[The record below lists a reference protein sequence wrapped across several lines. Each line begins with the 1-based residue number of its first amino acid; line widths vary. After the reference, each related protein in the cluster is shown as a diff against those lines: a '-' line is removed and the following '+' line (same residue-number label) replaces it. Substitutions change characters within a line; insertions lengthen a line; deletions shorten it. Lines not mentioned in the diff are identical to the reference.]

1 MLTEQRKTELA
12 LLANEI
18 RKETVK
24 CIASV
29 GIGHLGGSLSI
40 VDLLAVLYFDQMKL
54 DPTNPKNP
62 DRDMLVCS
70 KGHAGPAI
78 YSALAMKGYF
88 DNSLLSTLNQ
98 PNTDLPSHCDMRK
111 TPGIDMTTGSL
122 GQGISA
128 ACGIALA
135 NQMDGKEDLYTYA
148 IMGDGESQEGQI
160 WEAAMFAAHRKLSN
174 LIAFVDN
181 NNLQIDGTVDQVCS
195 LGDIAE
201 KYRSFGWDAVR
212 VNGHDVEAIHNAV
225 ENAKTV
231 KDKPSVI
238 VLDTVKGKG
247 IKAIE
252 NQASNHNMN
261 VGPEQLEAF
270 LKELDEEA
278 CQLKGGCA

>member
-1 MLTEQRKTELA
+1 MLTKQRKTELA

-40 VDLLAVLYFDQMKL
+40 ADLLAVLYFDQMKI
-54 DPTNPKNP
+54 DPSNPRKT
-62 DRDMLVCS
+62 DRDILVCS

-78 YSALAMKGYF
+78 YSSLAMKGYF
-88 DNSLLSTLNQ
+88 DKSLLYTLNQ

-111 TPGIDMTTGSL
+111 TPGVDMTTGSL

-135 NQMDGKEDLYTYA
+135 NQMDGKDDLYTYC

-160 WEAAMFAAHRKLSN
+160 WEAAMFASHRKLSN

-195 LGDIAE
+195 LGDVVE
-201 KYRSFGWDAVR
+201 KYLSFGWDTVR

-231 KDKPSVI
+231 KNKPSVI

-247 IKAIE
+247 EGI
-252 NQASNHNMN
+252 N
-261 VGPEQLEAF
+261 F
-270 LKELDEEA
+270 TF
-278 CQLKGGCA
+278 

>member
-1 MLTEQRKTELA
+1 MLTEQKQLELA
-12 LLANEI
+12 LIANEI
-18 RKETVK
+18 RKETIK
-24 CIASV
+24 SIASI

-40 VDLLAVLYFDQMKL
+40 ADLLAVLYFDQMKI
-54 DPTNPKNP
+54 DPKNPKMP

-78 YSALAMKGYF
+78 YSALSMKGYF
-88 DNSLLSTLNQ
+88 PKDLLYTLNKS
-98 PNTDLPSHCDMRK
+98 NTDLPSHCDMRK

-122 GQGISA
+122 GQGIST

-135 NQMDGKEDLYTYA
+135 NKMDGKDQLYTYC

-160 WEAAMFAAHRKLSN
+160 WEAAMFASHRGLGN

-195 LGDIAE
+195 LGDVAE

-212 VNGHDVEAIHNAV
+212 VDGHDVAAIHNAI
-225 ENAKTV
+225 ENAKKIT
-231 KDKPSVI
+231 DKPSVI
-238 VLDTVKGKG
+238 VLNTVKGKG
-247 IKAIE
+247 IKSIE

-261 VGPEQLEAF
+261 VDPTQLEAY
-270 LKELDEEA
+270 LKELDEKA
-278 CQLKGGCA
+278 CALKGGCA

>member
-1 MLTEQRKTELA
+1 MMTKQRKTELA

-18 RKETVK
+18 RQETIK

-40 VDLLAVLYFDQMKL
+40 ADLLAVLYFDQMKI
-54 DPTNPKNP
+54 DPRDPKKA

-88 DNSLLSTLNQ
+88 DKSLLYTLNQ
-98 PNTDLPSHCDMRK
+98 PNTDLPSHCDMRR

-122 GQGISA
+122 GQGIST

-135 NQMDGKEDLYTYA
+135 NQMDGKDDLYTYA

-160 WEAAMFAAHRKLSN
+160 WEAAMFASHRKLSN

-195 LGDIAE
+195 LGDVTE

-212 VNGHDVEAIHNAV
+212 VNGHDVEAIHDAI
-225 ENAKTV
+225 EKAKTV

-238 VLDTVKGKG
+238 VLDTIKGKG
-247 IKAIE
+247 IKSIE

-261 VGPEQLEAF
+261 VNPDQLEAF

-278 CQLKGGCA
+278 CNLKGGCA